1 MSKDLKTKTM
11 GIRFTE
17 KDYKKIVRNAKAYFK
32 KNNQEYQL
40 AIYVRLVLTGAI
52 SI

>member
-1 MSKDLKTKTM
+1 MSKELKTKTLA
-11 GIRFTE
+11 IRFTE
-17 KDYKKIVRNAKAYFK
+17 KDYKKIARNAKVYFK
-32 KNNQEYQL
+32 KNNQEYHL